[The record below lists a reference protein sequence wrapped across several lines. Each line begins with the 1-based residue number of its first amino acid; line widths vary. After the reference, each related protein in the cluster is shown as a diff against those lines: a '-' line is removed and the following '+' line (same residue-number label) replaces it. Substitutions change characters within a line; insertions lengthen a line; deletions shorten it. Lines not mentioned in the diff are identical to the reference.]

1 MTELFN
7 QGYALLVGVGQ
18 CTDATLSLPVTV
30 QDMQALRKILVNPAL
45 CAYPDNDQHIQ
56 LLHDQSATKSGILD
70 SLTQLRDRVAA
81 DPEATVIVYYSG
93 HGWLEQSTDR
103 YYLIP
108 HDFDRY
114 EWRDTALSASD
125 FNQALQDIKAKR
137 LLVILDCCHAA
148 GIGTAKDVTA
158 SLQLPKGVV
167 PTADPKGVLDALSQ
181 GEGRVVFTSCRGEE
195 RSWIRQ
201 DNTLSVYTH
210 HLIEALQGAASQAGT
225 TEVTIFD
232 LANHLGKTVPVSA
245 AAMNQQQTPRF
256 EMRDTERFAIA
267 LLQGGKGLSSAGWKT
282 PQTTIPSAGPQTQ
295 VIASGERS
303 VAIGG
308 NAQGAVIVT
317 GDSNVV
323 RETNVIQQGETNL
336 NIGSAS
342 GFHIGDVY
350 TTAQS
355 SESSPPAP
363 TKTILV
369 LAANP
374 MNSTR
379 LALDKEISEI
389 EKSLRR
395 STNREGFKLVSRL
408 AVGTRDLH
416 QALLEVEPQIIHF
429 CGHGTNGSESSV
441 APGSRKLNVVSGA
454 VDEGGIFLQDDTGNA
469 QLVTGMA
476 LTNLLSLFDDR
487 LECVILNSCYSSA
500 QADLI
505 KQRIPIVIGMKQAI
519 GDKAA
524 IEFSR
529 GFYDALGAGRTID
542 KAFEFGCNAIDLE
555 NIPEH
560 LTPVIRRRDRPDE
573 G

>member
-1 MTELFN
+1 MAELFN
-7 QGYALLVGVGQ
+7 QGYALLIGVGE
-18 CTDATLSLPVTV
+18 CVDPTLSLSVTV
-30 QDMQALRKILVNPAL
+30 QDMKALRQILVDPAL

-56 LLHDQSATKSGILD
+56 LLHDQTATKSGILD
-70 SLTQLRDRVAA
+70 SLAQLRDRVAT

-93 HGWLEQSTDR
+93 HGWLEQSTDG

-114 EWRDTALSASD
+114 EWRTTALSATD
-125 FNQALQDIKAKR
+125 FNQALQSIKAKR
-137 LLVILDCCHAA
+137 FLVILDCCHAA
-148 GIGTAKDVTA
+148 GIGTAKDTT
-158 SLQLPKGVV
+158 SLPLPKGVV
-167 PTADPKGVLDALSQ
+167 PSTDPKGILDALTQ

-195 RSWIRQ
+195 QSWVRQ
-201 DNTLSVYTH
+201 DKTLSVYTH

-232 LANHLGKTVPVSA
+232 LANHLGKSVPATA
-245 AAMNQQQTPRF
+245 ATMNQKQTPRF

-267 LLQGGKGLSSAGWKT
+267 LLQGGKGLSSGGWRAT
-282 PQTTIPSAGPQTQ
+282 QPIAPASGNQTQ
-295 VIASGERS
+295 VSAVGERS

-323 RETNVIQQGETNL
+323 RKTNVAQQGKTNL
-336 NIGSAS
+336 NIESAS
-342 GFHIGDVY
+342 GFHIGDIY
-350 TTAQS
+350 TTAQPS
-355 SESSPPAP
+355 TPNPSVPA
-363 TKTILV
+363 KTILV

-395 STNREGFKLVSRL
+395 STNRDGFKLVSRL
-408 AVGTRDLH
+408 AVGTQDLR
-416 QALLEVEPQIIHF
+416 QALLEIEPQIIHF
-429 CGHGTNGSESSV
+429 CGHGSSSSESSAV
-441 APGSRKLNVVSGA
+441 PGSRKLNA
-454 VDEGGIFLQDDTGNA
+454 VHEEADEGGIFLQDDSGKA
-469 QLVTGMA
+469 QLVTGKA
-476 LTNLLSLFDDR
+476 LTSLLSLFDKH

-560 LTPVIRRRDRPDE
+560 LTPVIRYRDRPDE

>member
-7 QGYALLVGVGQ
+7 HGYALLIGVGE
-18 CTDATLSLPVTV
+18 CADPKLSLPVTV
-30 QDMQALRKILVNPAL
+30 KDMQALRQILVNPAL
-45 CAYPDNDQHIQ
+45 CGYPDNNQHVR
-56 LLHDQSATKSGILD
+56 LLHDEQATKSAILD
-70 SLTQLRDRVAA
+70 NLTWLGDRVAT
-81 DPEATVIVYYSG
+81 DPDATVIVYYSG
-93 HGWLEQSTDR
+93 HGWLEQTSDR
-103 YYLIP
+103 YYLVP
-108 HDFDRY
+108 HDFDAY
-114 EWRDTALSASD
+114 DWRDTALSADD
-125 FNQALQDIKAKR
+125 FNQALQAIKAKR

-148 GIGTAKDVTA
+148 GMASAKDEA
-158 SLQLPKGVV
+158 SPRLPKGVI
-167 PTADPKGVLDALSQ
+167 PTADPKGMLDALQQ

-195 RSWIRQ
+195 KSWVRP
-201 DNTLSVYTH
+201 DNAMSVYTY
-210 HLIEALQGAASQAGT
+210 HLIEALQGAASQAGA
-225 TEVTIFD
+225 TEVTVFD
-232 LANHLGKTVPVSA
+232 LANHLGKAVPTTA
-245 AAMNQQQTPRF
+245 AAMKQQQTPRF

-267 LLQGGKGLSSAGWKT
+267 LLQGGKGLPSGGWET
-282 PQTTIPSAGPQTQ
+282 QSTIPPAGTQTQ

-317 GDSNVV
+317 GNRSVV
-323 RETNVIQQGETNL
+323 RKTNVTQQGKTNL
-336 NIGSAS
+336 NIESAS

-350 TTAQS
+350 TTVQP
-355 SESSPPAP
+355 SESAPPAP

-395 STNREGFKLVSRL
+395 STNRDGFKLVSRL
-408 AVGTRDLH
+408 AVGTQDLR
-416 QALLEVEPQIIHF
+416 QALLEMEPQIIHF
-429 CGHGTNGSESSV
+429 CGHGSSRSKSSDV
-441 APGSRKLNVVSGA
+441 PGSRKLNAVSGE
-454 VDEGGIFLQDDTGNA
+454 VDEGGIFLQDDNGKA
-469 QLVTGMA
+469 QLVTGKA

-529 GFYDALGAGRTID
+529 GFYDALGAGRSID
-542 KAFEFGCNAIDLE
+542 QAFEFGCNAIDLE

-560 LTPVIRRRDRPDE
+560 LTPVIRHRDRADE